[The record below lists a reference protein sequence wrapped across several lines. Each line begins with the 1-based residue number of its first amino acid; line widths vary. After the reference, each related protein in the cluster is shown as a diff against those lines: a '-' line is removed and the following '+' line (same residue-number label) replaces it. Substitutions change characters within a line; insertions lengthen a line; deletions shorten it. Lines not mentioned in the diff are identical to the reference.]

1 MKPIRDQKQ
10 VEHYGKLLREMMLTE
25 EGRETEFNP
34 EWVHSHGWKVV
45 PVESGWRLPAEHIP
59 RLVSVLRGAG
69 YTHCVAV
76 YNEPGYIQDLPV
88 LTRIQPPSDMT
99 TCQLVAVDEADFE
112 EFNRGLS
119 AFRSVLT
126 TEDGFWALSTHEWYS
141 LFAGTPATVEAI
153 LGESIEKAEQEFLEY
168 ASVLAG
174 GQSPD
179 KSILQIAKLYAAL

>member
-1 MKPIRDQKQ
+1 MKPIRDPKQ

-34 EWVHSHGWKVV
+34 EWIRNHGWKVV
-45 PVESGWRLPAEHIP
+45 PVESGWRLPVEYIP
-59 RLVSVLRGAG
+59 RLISLLKGAG
-69 YTHCVAV
+69 YTHCIAV
-76 YNEPGYIQDLPV
+76 FNQPGYIQNLPV

-99 TCQLVAVDEADFE
+99 TCQLVEVDDADFQ
-112 EFNRGLS
+112 EFNRELS
-119 AFRSVLT
+119 PFRAVLT

-141 LFAGTPATVEAI
+141 LVAGKPATVEAI
-153 LGESIEKAEQEFLEY
+153 LDEPIERAEQEFLEY

-179 KSILQIAKLYAAL
+179 ESILQIARHYAAL